1 VGGPTLEERAR
12 HALHLQ
18 ALPPMAATTA
28 APHADGCRPKRRGA
42 AARAQGGTLFRPH
55 TAAPSILAGDR
66 EGVVD
71 PLAFPWLEPPLPRPK
86 RLRATGLRR
95 GCGERGPLLP
105 TPAGVPPGGIMAP
118 GISHR
123 VLDGLESVVPGGHGH
138 RRVPQINAV
147 RGAADFMVTAH
158 ARDV

>member
-1 VGGPTLEERAR
+1 
-12 HALHLQ
+12 
-18 ALPPMAATTA
+18 
-28 APHADGCRPKRRGA
+28 
-42 AARAQGGTLFRPH
+42 
-55 TAAPSILAGDR
+55 
-66 EGVVD
+66 
-71 PLAFPWLEPPLPRPK
+71 
-86 RLRATGLRR
+86 
-95 GCGERGPLLP
+95 
-105 TPAGVPPGGIMAP
+105 MAP